1 MARHLAVT
9 DWLLAH
15 DPALSRARMGARV
28 TLTILLSIALLIL
41 FHALVMPLPP
51 IAYGLSIIL
60 SIEGGVAVRDRLPRE
75 QLKTRIIGCL
85 ASLSCIA
92 IAALLEDYRLMSDL
106 VFLGVI
112 FAASLARIYGP
123 RGFAVGMFAFTSYF
137 IGAYLKPEIAQL
149 PLAALGP
156 VVAVAIGHLVRTYI
170 VTDDRKREI
179 LQALIAVQGR
189 TSDILGKL
197 ELISASGRCTEADR
211 LALQRLEERL
221 KEVVLM
227 AESSLPLTPE
237 GEGGDAAS
245 ETPAT
250 IAAMKI
256 FDLHLAAESAI
267 VLSLESLP
275 PPGLVEAVLNGDAAR
290 VAHFADDPAEDD
302 QQAASETRRALKWL
316 HEARQALSAEI
327 ERIRRQGPHGLEMA
341 PSSSLRAKPD
351 FSLKNP
357 LVRAA
362 LQITIASG
370 IAMIFG
376 LMLSRERWFWSVLTA
391 FLVFNN
397 TKSRG
402 DTAVRAIQR
411 SIGTLLG
418 IAIGLGAAT
427 LLAGHPAPAV
437 VLASICVFL
446 AFYFLQVSYA
456 VMSFFVTIVLC
467 LIYGLIGQL
476 TLDLLLLRLE
486 ETLIGALAGTFVAF
500 VVLPASTRSSVERA
514 LLRWYDVLRQ
524 MLAAAE
530 GGKGRLELI
539 EMSRRL
545 DAAYREL
552 TLAAKPLGTSWS
564 MVTKPGQIRQTLAVF
579 LASTYWARIFA
590 SNLSTSPQPPDAE
603 VLASIEETSETLDRV
618 SARGAE
624 CFMVLRDVRRT
635 DGRHLPIFRQG
646 SRLGIEMIGNL
657 LDRLYAKP

>member
-1 MARHLAVT
+1 
-9 DWLLAH
+9 
-15 DPALSRARMGARV
+15 
-28 TLTILLSIALLIL
+28 
-41 FHALVMPLPP
+41 
-51 IAYGLSIIL
+51 
-60 SIEGGVAVRDRLPRE
+60 
-75 QLKTRIIGCL
+75 
-85 ASLSCIA
+85 
-92 IAALLEDYRLMSDL
+92 
-106 VFLGVI
+106 
-112 FAASLARIYGP
+112 
-123 RGFAVGMFAFTSYF
+123 MFAFTSYF
-137 IGAYLKPEIAQL
+137 IGAYLRPQLTEL

-156 VVAVAIGHLVRTYI
+156 LVAVAIGHIVRTYI

-189 TSDILGKL
+189 TSDILAKL
-197 ELISASGRCTEADR
+197 ELVSAAGRCTEADR

-221 KEVVLM
+221 TEVVLM
-227 AESSLPLTPE
+227 AESSLPLATE
-237 GEGGDAAS
+237 GEGAEAGEESPDAA
-245 ETPAT
+245 
-250 IAAMKI
+250 AAMKV
-256 FDLHLAAESAI
+256 FDLHLAAESTI

-275 PPGLVEAVLNGDAAR
+275 RPGLVEAVLNGDAAR
-290 VAHFADDPAEDD
+290 VTHFADDPGEDD
-302 QQAASETRRALKWL
+302 RPASSETRRALKWL
-316 HEARQALSAEI
+316 HEARRALAGEI
-327 ERIRRQGPHGLEMA
+327 ERIGRQGLHGLEGTHSFML
-341 PSSSLRAKPD
+341 PAKPD

-362 LQITIASG
+362 LQITIAAG

-397 TKSRG
+397 TRSRG

-427 LLAGHPAPAV
+427 ALAGHPVPAV
-437 VLASICVFL
+437 ILASICVFL

-500 VVLPASTRSSVERA
+500 VVLPASTRSSVELA

-530 GGKGRLELI
+530 GGKGRLELV

-545 DAAYREL
+545 DAAYRDL

-564 MVTKPGQIRQTLAVF
+564 MVTKPGQIRQTLAIF

-590 SNLSTSPQPPDAE
+590 SNASASHQPPDAE
-603 VLASIEETSETLDRV
+603 VLASIKEASEILERV
-618 SARGAE
+618 SGRGAE
-624 CFMVLRDVRRT
+624 CFVISRDVRRT

-646 SRLGIEMIGNL
+646 SRLGIEMCGNL

>member
-60 SIEGGVAVRDRLPRE
+60 SIEGGVAVRDRSPRE

-85 ASLSCIA
+85 ASLACIT
-92 IAALLEDYRLMSDL
+92 IAALLEDHRVISDL

-112 FAASLARIYGP
+112 FAASLARVYGP

-137 IGAYLKPEIAQL
+137 IGAYLRPQLTEL

-156 VVAVAIGHLVRTYI
+156 VVAVAIGHMVRTYI

-189 TSDILGKL
+189 TSDILAKL
-197 ELISASGRCTEADR
+197 ELVSAAGRCTEADR

-227 AESSLPLTPE
+227 AESSLPLATE
-237 GEGGDAAS
+237 GESAEAS
-245 ETPAT
+245 EESPDT
-250 IAAMKI
+250 IAAMKV
-256 FDLHLAAESAI
+256 FDLHLAAESTI

-275 PPGLVEAVLNGDAAR
+275 PPGLVEAVLNSDAAR
-290 VAHFADDPAEDD
+290 VTHFADDPGDD
-302 QQAASETRRALKWL
+302 DRPASSETGRALKWL
-316 HEARQALSAEI
+316 HEARRALAGEI
-327 ERIRRQGPHGLEMA
+327 GRIGREGLHGT
-341 PSSSLRAKPD
+341 PSSSLPAKPD

-362 LQITIASG
+362 LQITIAAG

-397 TKSRG
+397 TRSRG

-418 IAIGLGAAT
+418 VAIGLGAAT
-427 LLAGHPAPAV
+427 VLAGHPVPAV
-437 VLASICVFL
+437 ILASICVFL
-446 AFYFLQVSYA
+446 AFYFLQASYA

-476 TLDLLLLRLE
+476 TLDLLLLRFE

-500 VVLPASTRSSVERA
+500 VVLPASTRSSVELA

-530 GGKGRLELI
+530 GGRGRLELV

-545 DAAYREL
+545 DAAYRDL

-564 MVTKPGQIRQTLAVF
+564 MVTKPGQIRQTLAIF

-590 SNLSTSPQPPDAE
+590 SNASASHQPPDAE
-603 VLASIEETSETLDRV
+603 VLASIQEASEILARV
-618 SARGAE
+618 SGRGAE
-624 CFMVLRDVRRT
+624 CFVISRDVRRT

-646 SRLGIEMIGNL
+646 SRLGIEMCGNL